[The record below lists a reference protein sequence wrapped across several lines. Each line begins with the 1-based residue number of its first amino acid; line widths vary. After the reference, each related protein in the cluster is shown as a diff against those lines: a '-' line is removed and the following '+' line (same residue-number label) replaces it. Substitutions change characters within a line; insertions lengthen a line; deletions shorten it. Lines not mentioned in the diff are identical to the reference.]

1 LKLLGGVWLVAVAVM
16 SSAQLADGSRQQRL
30 LHSLSGGRVGLLVQS
45 WQQPC
50 RTLLLGYKA
59 RFSECT
65 H

>member
-45 WQQPC
+45 WQHMQQLC
-50 RTLLLGYKA
+50 LVWHVSRLL
-59 RFSECT
+59 
-65 H
+65 